1 MKNVPPHVRL
11 ERVLDGFS
19 DALVA
24 ASDEEILAAAASLK
38 IAPLMKG
45 SAAYFGVKP
54 LYAPYREGLFEDP
67 EMSEER
73 VIDAIAAWR
82 ARKEDA
88 PK

>member
-1 MKNVPPHVRL
+1 MNNIPPYVRL

-19 DALVA
+19 DDLVA
-24 ASDEEILAAAASLK
+24 ASDDEILAAAASLEIK
-38 IAPLMKG
+38 PLMKG
-45 SAAYFGVKP
+45 SAAYFGMKS